1 MTRIRFPCL
10 TLLAALA
17 LAAPAAAQPD
27 GGHGDDDHGKD
38 RHAGEAAPGDWPADD
53 WSPEFRDL
61 ETQDFRVLPLH
72 RAAGIVAERFRGRLI
87 AARLV
92 PPRPD
97 ERARGVVLVHRL
109 RLLTPAR
116 DVLEIRLDARSGA
129 FLEVA
134 GAGLTRARRTGD
146 RE

>member
-1 MTRIRFPCL
+1 MRVDL
-10 TLLAALA
+10 TFLPAY
-17 LAAPAAAQPD
+17 AAAFMLVFARIGAMVMLLPTL
-27 GGHGDDDHGKD
+27 
-38 RHAGEAAPGDWPADD
+38 GEANIPA
-53 WSPEFRDL
+53 RIKL
-61 ETQDFRVLPLH
+61 GIALLLTMIILPLH

>member
-1 MTRIRFPCL
+1 MTRLRFSCL

-17 LAAPAAAQPD
+17 LAAPATAQPD
-27 GGHGDDDHGKD
+27 GGHDDDDHGGD
-38 RHAGEAAPGDWPADD
+38 AAPGDWTAND